1 MNNGKDV
8 FVNRAPGAQ
17 VVPLIQPADKR
28 QAKYYKRV
36 LDEQQAQVDDEIAD
50 HYVALAKAQ
59 KSGDLPRI
67 RRVRQTIREKQRE
80 RERESS
86 MSSTACARRWNTDSF
101 PPGDTGHTGALLR
114 HRHHP
119 QRSLV
124 EGPHPRDQRADE
136 DPSPRASR
144 EDGPRTHRPQH
155 RYTHRRGGRADLGWA
170 ILDRP
175 VSKSKAESSC
185 VGDLTR
191 DTLRHALNDISRNL
205 DEPS

>member
-80 RERESS
+80 RERE
-86 MSSTACARRWNTDSF
+86 
-101 PPGDTGHTGALLR
+101 
-114 HRHHP
+114 
-119 QRSLV
+119 
-124 EGPHPRDQRADE
+124 RA
-136 DPSPRASR
+136 
-144 EDGPRTHRPQH
+144 
-155 RYTHRRGGRADLGWA
+155 
-170 ILDRP
+170 
-175 VSKSKAESSC
+175 V
-185 VGDLTR
+185 
-191 DTLRHALNDISRNL
+191 
-205 DEPS
+205 